1 MSASPRS
8 DRDDGN
14 TDTPVEQKVNKIEHH
29 DSGSRDERDRKR
41 RRDEDSPRDRERDR
55 EPRRDEDSPRDRE
68 RDRER
73 RRDRDER
80 DRERRRDRDD
90 RERRERRRDREDDR
104 ERRRR
109 KEERREKR
117 RQRESRSRSPAR
129 PSATM
134 ALHYA
139 DTGKFEWHK
148 KKEKEKAL
156 GLSPEEVARRD
167 AARRFEAEEELAKLQ
182 KKRADREVERALREE
197 EDSRLR
203 RAADDATMA
212 GWVAKEDA
220 FLLEQSRRRAGIRL
234 REQRAK
240 AIDFLAINLRFA
252 SAGRSAASM
261 VRDNPRAE
269 EVEREEDEEAWGW
282 ADAGFAFEIDEP
294 YRIFDNLSI
303 EECTELE
310 ADIAMYR
317 SLERAK
323 TNVAFWDAMAV
334 LCVHHLRELGNPD
347 QAKGGRLHN
356 ADVEDAASKIV
367 EGLSFRRLD
376 ELEAKTRDMILG
388 VADPEF
394 WRLVLRKIEI
404 QKAIVK
410 LNSVHEIVLKNRLE
424 LFRKRQREEAA
435 KAQVDMEESEDEG
448 DLDPE
453 WEGEEEVEEDDA
465 VEAYDP
471 SMSPRPVDIKRL
483 GDDARLPTLTHADY
497 LGALF
502 AARRKVSS
510 ETFAPKLPQEEV
522 ADTDAATERHWRA
535 RIAAESAHL
544 DEDEGLEDME
554 ETDLAEGLP
563 ASYDWGDKYR
573 PRKPRYYNRIHT
585 GFEWTSYNKGHYDK
599 ENPPPKIVMGY
610 RFHIFYPD
618 LIDKSMP
625 PSYDRVSVPG
635 DDDTE
640 LLVFRAGPPYEDVA
654 FRIVRKQWDYSHRR
668 GFRSHF
674 DRGVLQLAFKFQR
687 DTYRK

>member
-1 MSASPRS
+1 MIGNGGSVQRTARGGSAVTLYERS
-8 DRDDGN
+8 EESA
-14 TDTPVEQKVNKIEHH
+14 TAVIVNARNEIVMIAMIGIG
-29 DSGSRDERDRKR
+29 SGGEKTVLGVSR
-41 RRDEDSPRDRERDR
+41 
-55 EPRRDEDSPRDRE
+55 
-68 RDRER
+68 
-73 RRDRDER
+73 
-80 DRERRRDRDD
+80 
-90 RERRERRRDREDDR
+90 RRERRREDE

-109 KEERREKR
+109 KEERRAK

-129 PSATM
+129 PSPRPSAAV

-148 KKEKEKAL
+148 KKDKDKAL
-156 GLSPEEVARRD
+156 GLSPEEAARRD
-167 AARRFEAEEELAKLQ
+167 AARRLEAEEELAKLQ
-182 KKRADREVERALREE
+182 KKRAEREVERALREE
-197 EDSRLR
+197 EETRLR
-203 RAADDATMA
+203 RAADDAAMA

-252 SAGRSAASM
+252 STGRSAASM

-269 EVEREEDEEAWGW
+269 EVVREEDEEAWGW
-282 ADAGFAFEIDEP
+282 ADAGYAFEIDEP
-294 YRIFDNLSI
+294 YRIFDNLSLD
-303 EECTELE
+303 ECVQLE

-323 TNVAFWDAMAV
+323 INVAFWDAMAV
-334 LCVHHLRELGNPD
+334 LCTHHLRELRNPD
-347 QAKGGRLHN
+347 QAKGGRLHD
-356 ADVEDAASKIV
+356 AGVQDAASKIV

-376 ELEAKTRDMILG
+376 ELEARTREMLPG
-388 VADPEF
+388 AADPEF
-394 WRLVLRKIEI
+394 WRLVLRKIEV

-410 LNSVHEIVLKNRLE
+410 LNAVHEVVLKNRLE
-424 LFRKRQREEAA
+424 LFRKRQRDEAA
-435 KAQVDMEESEDEG
+435 KAHVDLGESDDEG
-448 DLDPE
+448 EGESDLDPG
-453 WEGEEEVEEDDA
+453 WEGEEEVEEEVEEDDK

-471 SMSPRPVDIKRL
+471 AMSPRPVDVARL

-497 LGALF
+497 LAALF

-510 ETFAPKLPQEEV
+510 ETFAPKPPQQEV
-522 ADTDAATERHWRA
+522 EDTDAATERHWRA

-544 DEDEGLEDME
+544 DEDEGLEDMDE
-554 ETDLAEGLP
+554 ADLAEGMP
-563 ASYDWGDKYR
+563 ATYNWGNKYR
-573 PRKPRYYNRIHT
+573 PRKPRFYNRIHT
-585 GFEWTSYNKGHYDK
+585 GYEWTSYNKGHYDK

-618 LIDKSMP
+618 LMCRASVGHTDASDKSTP
-625 PSYDRVSVPG
+625 PSYDRVPVPG
-635 DDDTE
+635 DDGTE